1 MGSVNDN
8 IRDVK
13 RAYRKTS
20 FQTGYAVAGDSVEAT
35 PVPQHTYS
43 TTTHQPTSVVRPG
56 IDARTYLRGDGHDG
70 PQAVYSAGTDKV
82 LDLAR
87 YPWSLIPKGDSSNVI
102 QRQLLQ
108 FITNVGGPSTASTL
122 VLQDDEF
129 VDALVINVTE
139 VNVSGSQFW
148 SNPGTNNSFPT
159 NQDIANVAPPA
170 IPTIVSNF
178 APTGTST
185 VTGENL
191 RFPIGAGISQSG
203 IAGTTRPGSDNEYF
217 KISKFGHALVPRA
230 AGASDDV
237 LSNPI
242 TYQIW
247 IDGSLAISWSDFQ
260 WGQTNFADLWQFE
273 SPLVVEQQIVFRIIN
288 QSGAEIG
295 TAAVPNGVGADAVFV
310 GWTEQYY
317 GYFDTTSQAL
327 KTV

>member
-13 RAYRKTS
+13 RAYRKTA

-102 QRQLLQ
+102 QRQLIQ
-108 FITNVGGPSTASTL
+108 FGAADSTTT
-122 VLQDDEF
+122 VLLSDNEF

-139 VNVSGSQFW
+139 TNLAGTQFW
-148 SNPGTNNSFPT
+148 TNPGSDTAIPAGQPLTN
-159 NQDIANVAPPA
+159 IAPPL
-170 IPTIVSNF
+170 IPTVVSNF
-178 APTGTST
+178 VPTGTAAS
-185 VTGENL
+185 GENT
-191 RFPIGAGISQSG
+191 RFPIGAGLSQ
-203 IAGTTRPGSDNEYF
+203 AGVTGTSRPGSDNEYY
-217 KISKFGHALVPRA
+217 KISKFGHSLVPRP
-230 AGASDDV
+230 AGAGADK
-237 LSNPI
+237 LANPI
-242 TYQIW
+242 SYQLW

-260 WGQTNFADLWQFE
+260 WGQTNFSDLWQFE

-288 QSGAEIG
+288 ESGAAI
-295 TAAVPNGVGADAVFV
+295 TAGGESDAVFV

>member
-8 IRDVK
+8 IRNVK
-13 RAYRKTS
+13 RAYRKKS
-20 FQTGYAVAGDSVEAT
+20 FQTGYSVAGDSVEAT
-35 PVPQHTYS
+35 PVPQHSYS

-56 IDARTYLRGDGHDG
+56 IDARTYLRGDGKDG

-108 FITNVGGPSTASTL
+108 FITAAGGPSTATGL
-122 VLQDDEF
+122 VLQDDQF

-139 VNVSGSQFW
+139 TNIPGTQFW
-148 SNPGTNNSFPT
+148 SGAGTADAFPT
-159 NQDIANVAPPA
+159 NQPIANLAAPALPRVAA
-170 IPTIVSNF
+170 TFV
-178 APTGTST
+178 PTGADTT
-185 VTGENL
+185 TGVNT
-191 RFPIGAGISQSG
+191 RFPLQGGLSQAGV
-203 IAGTTRPGSDNEYF
+203 AGTSQLGSDNEYY
-217 KISKFGHALVPRA
+217 KISKFGHSLVNRPA
-230 AGASDDV
+230 TANPNV
-237 LSNPI
+237 LANPI

-247 IDGSLAISWSDFQ
+247 IDGSLSLSWNDFQ
-260 WGQTNFADLWQFE
+260 WGQTNFADLWEFD

-288 QSGAEIG
+288 QSGVEIG
-295 TAAVPNGVGADAVFV
+295 TGATPDGNNADAVFV

-317 GYFDTTSQAL
+317 GYFDTTSQAI

>member
-13 RAYRKTS
+13 RAYRKKS

-43 TTTHQPTSVVRPG
+43 TPTHQPTSVVRPG
-56 IDARTYLRGDGHDG
+56 LDARTYLRGDGKDG

-108 FITNVGGPSTASTL
+108 YVNAGAATASQ
-122 VLQDDEF
+122 LQLADNEF

-139 VNVSGSQFW
+139 VNVPGTQFW
-148 SNPGTNNSFPT
+148 TNPGSGDAFPA
-159 NQDIANVAPPA
+159 NQPLASIAPPA
-170 IPTIVSNF
+170 IPTIASNF
-178 APTGTST
+178 VPTGTSAS
-185 VTGENL
+185 GENT
-191 RFPIGAGISQSG
+191 RFPIGSGLTQAGVT
-203 IAGTTRPGSDNEYF
+203 GTSRPGSDNEYF
-217 KISKFGHALVPRA
+217 KISKFGHSLVPRP
-230 AGASDDV
+230 AGASADV

-247 IDGSLAISWSDFQ
+247 IDGSLALSWSDFQ
-260 WGQTNFADLWQFE
+260 WGQTNFADLWNFE

-288 QSGAEIG
+288 QSGATIG
-295 TAAVPNGVGADAVFV
+295 TAAAPNGISSDAVFV

-317 GYFDTTSQAL
+317 GYFDTTSQAI

>member
-8 IRDVK
+8 IRNVK
-13 RAYRKTS
+13 RAYRKKA
-20 FQTGYAVAGDSVEAT
+20 FQTGYSVAGDSVEAT

-43 TTTHQPTSVVRPG
+43 TTTTQQTSVVRPG
-56 IDARTYLRGDGHDG
+56 LDARTYLRGDGKDG

-102 QRQLLQ
+102 QRQMLQ
-108 FITNVGGPSTASTL
+108 FITNAGGPSTATAL
-122 VLQDDEF
+122 VLQNDEF

-139 VNVSGSQFW
+139 TNIPGTQFW
-148 SNPGTNNSFPT
+148 SGAGTADAFPT
-159 NQDIANVAPPA
+159 NQPIANIAPPVLPRVA
-170 IPTIVSNF
+170 ANF
-178 APTGTST
+178 VPTGTAA
-185 VTGENL
+185 TGENT
-191 RFPIGAGISQSG
+191 RFPLQGGLTQAGV
-203 IAGTTRPGSDNEYF
+203 AGTSQLGSDNEYY
-217 KISKFGHALVPRA
+217 KISKFGHSLVNRP
-230 AGASDDV
+230 AGAQDNI
-237 LSNPI
+237 LAHPI

-247 IDGSLAISWSDFQ
+247 IDGSLALSWNDFQ
-260 WGQTNFADLWQFE
+260 WGQTNYADLWHFE

-295 TAAVPNGVGADAVFV
+295 TSGTPDGNNADAVFV

-317 GYFDTTSQAL
+317 GYFDTTSQAI